1 MDKERAALKVSVVM
15 SVFFAVLGI
24 GFYWLAQSE
33 AILLDGFFSAS
44 AFVLGLLTLK
54 VARLVGRRD
63 DERFHFGYAS
73 FEPLLNTIKGLIILV
88 LCAFA
93 AASAVSAILHGG
105 RELSLGYALL

>member
-1 MDKERAALKVSVVM
+1 MEQERAALKVSAWM

-24 GFYWLAQSE
+24 GFYWLAESE
-33 AILLDGFFSAS
+33 AILLDGFFSAI

-54 VARLVGRRD
+54 VARVVRQRD

-93 AASAVSAILHGG
+93 GV
-105 RELSLGYALL
+105 RR